1 MLKVKQSPCGS
12 TDSLQITDMI
22 FETVLSNVS
31 PLPFQIIRLSQ
42 SETLISQIPDRTEEV
57 RTPLP
62 HLQELRY
69 WW

>member
-1 MLKVKQSPCGS
+1 MC
-12 TDSLQITDMI
+12 
-22 FETVLSNVS
+22 NVS

-42 SETLISQIPDRTEEV
+42 SETFVSEIPARPEEG

-69 WW
+69 WR

>member
-1 MLKVKQSPCGS
+1 MPCDS
-12 TDSLQITDMI
+12 TDSLQIIDVV
-22 FETVLSNVS
+22 FEAVLCNVS

-42 SETLISQIPDRTEEV
+42 SETFISEIPARPEEV

-69 WW
+69 WR